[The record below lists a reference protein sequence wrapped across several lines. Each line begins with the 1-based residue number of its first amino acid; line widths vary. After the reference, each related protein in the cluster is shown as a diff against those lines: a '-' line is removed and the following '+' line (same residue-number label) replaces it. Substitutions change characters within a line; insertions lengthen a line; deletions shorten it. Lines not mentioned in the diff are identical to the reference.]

1 MLGCPHPVTV
11 KRISALIHRWPRLVD
26 LIFVDFLRA
35 HDTWTSVLSPRSR
48 RLWEDGR
55 DGEKGGRISPHVQ
68 AKRNVPLA
76 VSWRMCGMDN
86 DYPSLLRPII
96 KPRSPAEIAM
106 SKAAATAVA
115 HDMSPEDFL
124 KLAGLAAEYLR
135 WWYAKKET
143 QAAKAKAGR

>member
-55 DGEKGGRISPHVQ
+55 NGEKGGTDFTPCASSAQ
-68 AKRNVPLA
+68 
-76 VSWRMCGMDN
+76 
-86 DYPSLLRPII
+86 RPA
-96 KPRSPAEIAM
+96 RRFL
-106 SKAAATAVA
+106 
-115 HDMSPEDFL
+115 EDVRY
-124 KLAGLAAEYLR
+124 G
-135 WWYAKKET
+135 
-143 QAAKAKAGR
+143 Q